1 MVSYRCHC
9 VAAHT
14 TEWMTSEHHRAPS
27 AVPRVV
33 APLGRGS
40 PLSAIF
46 AGCPKLVL
54 VAVPLPTDTAT
65 PSVPTRCLDS
75 SWHPLIRSESSG
87 AQLALS
93 VVVGVQCSTRWAQP
107 STISELPCAEST
119 PRSWPSILI
128 CRRLGTPWTSSHL
141 LFYGCHEHLPQLLQC
156 FTSGR
161 HRSTREDKPNACLS
175 CCRPS
180 R

>member
-9 VAAHT
+9 VSAHT
-14 TEWMTSEHHRAPS
+14 TEWMTSEHERAPS
-27 AVPRVV
+27 AVPSVV
-33 APLGRGS
+33 APLGRRS

-54 VAVPLPTDTAT
+54 VAVPPSTDTAT
-65 PSVPTRCLDS
+65 ACVATRCLDS
-75 SWHPLIRSESSG
+75 SWHPLITSESSG

-93 VVVGVQCSTRWAQP
+93 VVVGVQCTTRWAQP
-107 STISELPCAEST
+107 PTISELPCAEST
-119 PRSWPSILI
+119 PRSGPSILI

-161 HRSTREDKPNACLS
+161 RRSTREDKPNACLS